1 MQFRFLFA
9 DSQFYRLRCHSELLP
24 EMKTGLVRE
33 IRPVGARVQAQAKNA
48 DRLDRYAHKFEDLI
62 ERVANQRR
70 RLRGG
75 V

>member
-1 MQFRFLFA
+1 
-9 DSQFYRLRCHSELLP
+9 
-24 EMKTGLVRE
+24 MKTGLVRE
-33 IRPVGARVQAQAKNA
+33 IRPVAAHVQAQAKNA
-48 DRLDRYAHKFEDLI
+48 DRLDCYAHKFEDLI

>member
-1 MQFRFLFA
+1 
-9 DSQFYRLRCHSELLP
+9 
-24 EMKTGLVRE
+24 MKTGLVRE
-33 IRPVGARVQAQAKNA
+33 IRPVAAHVQAQAKNA
-48 DRLDRYAHKFEDLI
+48 DRLDCYAHEFEDLI